1 MKYRK
6 SQGEISIIVIF
17 IDNIDD
23 FVELLSIKP
32 RIMNEIFYEFKEI
45 KTNGDL
51 SSKINIEII
60 LHFLS
65 KAEEFLVLYETK
77 LNLSKL
83 NSSNTEQDVINE
95 LNRIFKQADTSL
107 SLIKGKVRDI
117 YLSYSS

>member
-1 MKYRK
+1 VKNKKY
-6 SQGEISIIVIF
+6 QGDIAIIVIF

-65 KAEEFLVLYETK
+65 KVEEFLVLYETK

-83 NSSNTEQDVINE
+83 NSSNTERDVINE
-95 LNRIFKQADTSL
+95 LQRIFKKADTSL

>member
-1 MKYRK
+1 MKCR
-6 SQGEISIIVIF
+6 GEIAIIVIF
-17 IDNIDD
+17 IDDVDD
-23 FVELLSIKP
+23 FVKLLSIKP

-65 KAEEFLVLYETK
+65 KTEEFLVLYETK

-95 LNRIFKQADTSL
+95 LQRIFKQADTSL

>member
-1 MKYRK
+1 MKCKK
-6 SQGEISIIVIF
+6 SRGEIAIIVIF
-17 IDNIDD
+17 IDDVDD
-23 FVELLSIKP
+23 FVKLLSIKP

-65 KAEEFLVLYETK
+65 KTEEFLVLYETK

-95 LNRIFKQADTSL
+95 LQRIFKQADTSL